1 MKGLLYS
8 AFLFQISTLLWFA
21 LLDTVRLD
29 CVNTLKVSGEESTY
43 TNIIF
48 YNNVCEP
55 LFQVLSM

>member
-29 CVNTLKVSGEESTY
+29 CVNILKVSGEESTH

-48 YNNVCEP
+48 YNNVCKP
-55 LFQVLSM
+55 IF